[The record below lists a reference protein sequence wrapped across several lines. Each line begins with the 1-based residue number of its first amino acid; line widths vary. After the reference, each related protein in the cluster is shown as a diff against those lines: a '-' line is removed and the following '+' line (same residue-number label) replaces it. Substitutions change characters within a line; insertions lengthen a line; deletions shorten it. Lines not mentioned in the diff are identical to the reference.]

1 MQEGKLGDIG
11 GPPNGRPDPWTHKSA
26 RLKAATAAI
35 SIVTL
40 FALMAVLGTAN
51 RVWAQSCGGSLTPV
65 IQKAGRNNEQWT
77 FQRW

>member
-1 MQEGKLGDIG
+1 
-11 GPPNGRPDPWTHKSA
+11 
-26 RLKAATAAI
+26 
-35 SIVTL
+35 L